1 MPNRLIYESIGTS
14 ESVSKMS
21 DFQFRLWVGL
31 IVTADD
37 FGNGDARPAIIKGR
51 VFPLRDR
58 VTIKDIDTALHGLA
72 AIGCVSL
79 YTVGGKP
86 YYTFP
91 TWADYQRIRNKLHK
105 VPAPDEPEAVLTDC
119 GNSRQLAATRGESLP
134 EYNPKQSESESESES
149 KDAQARDLFDEWYA
163 KYPRKIDPKKARK
176 AWDKLNVDEA
186 LFAAIMEGLERWIR
200 SWDDPQFIPHPTTWL
215 NNRRWEADPPK
226 AKPKN
231 KALAYEQREIS
242 KADFDALVVD
252 LGGDGNG

>member
-14 ESVSKMS
+14 ESVAKMS

-37 FGNGDARPAIIKGR
+37 FGNGDARPAVIKGR

-91 TWADYQRIRNKLHK
+91 AWADYQRIRNKLHK
-105 VPAPDEPEAVLTDC
+105 FPTPDEADAIAADC
-119 GNSRQLAATRGESLP
+119 GELPQIAADCGELPP
-134 EYNPKQSESESESES
+134 EYNPKQSEYESESEN
-149 KDAQARDLFDEWYA
+149 KNAQARDLFAEWYT
-163 KYPRKIDPKKARK
+163 KYPKKVDKDKARR
-176 AWDKLNVDEA
+176 AWDKLKVTEE
-186 LFAAIMEGLERWIR
+186 LFTAIMQGLERWLKE
-200 SWDDPQFIPHPTTWL
+200 WDDPKFIPYPAVWL
-215 NNRRWEADPPK
+215 NNRRWEFEFPR
-226 AKPKN
+226 AKQKN
-231 KALAYEQREIS
+231 KALAYEQSEIS
-242 KADFDALVVD
+242 KTDFDALVVD
-252 LGGDGNG
+252 LND